1 MEPVFPTFAASRPYT
16 AFKQEMTRIGLFLP
30 KETVE
35 DLSALSRYFNDLL
48 NNPKS
53 DFGRMFWKTWA
64 VKNDGIK
71 RYKSNR
77 INYKFKQM
85 MKVFGEIKKN
95 VKVHKLPMWRTHFTC
110 QNCGKRCYP
119 DKFDRWYFDDQYN
132 YFCNCEIVDC
142 ESKIGCIERDLSN
155 NKQAIIDKK
164 RELRLQLLRLDER
177 MELLVEKEK
186 KMKTIRHIEKMKPAF
201 ENMKQNGHYKATRD
215 QATRALKD
223 MEKYDAWFQRERRN
237 ANYKAPLGGAAL
249 GGGR

>member
-1 MEPVFPTFAASRPYT
+1 MEPVFNNPGDFIPYSV
-16 AFKQEMTRIGLFLP
+16 FKQHMMLIGLFLD
-30 KETVE
+30 KKTANHF
-35 DLSALSRYFNDLL
+35 SALSRYFNNLL

-53 DFGRMFWKTWA
+53 DFGRMFWKTLA

-71 RYKSNR
+71 CYKSNR

-95 VKVHKLPMWRTHFTC
+95 VKVHKLPMWRTYSTC
-110 QNCGKRCYP
+110 QNCGKRCQP
-119 DKFDRWYFDDQYN
+119 DRFDRWYFDDDWN
-132 YFCNCEIVDC
+132 ISCNCEIVDC
-142 ESKIGCIERDLSN
+142 ESKISLIERDLSN
-155 NKQAIIDKK
+155 RKQAIIDKK

-186 KMKTIRHIEKMKPAF
+186 KMKTIRHIKKMKPAF

-223 MEKYDAWFQRERRN
+223 MEKYDTWFQRERRN
-237 ANYKAPLGGAAL
+237 ANYNVEFDDDDDF
-249 GGGR
+249 